1 MPRARPTPILLL
13 VGRVG
18 RPITDRD
25 APLGVGLVFARTQ
38 AQRLHRAGVVAV
50 CARARLYTWGGS
62 LGSQGYSLGT
72 EGCSLGM

>member
-18 RPITDRD
+18 RIGRPITGRD

-38 AQRLHRAGVVAV
+38 AQRLRCASVVTV
-50 CARARLYTWGGS
+50 CTRARLYTWGGS
-62 LGSQGYSLGT
+62 LGTQ
-72 EGCSLGM
+72 GCSLGT